1 MLPSNIQKSL
11 DQINEDLKNVEE
23 RREILIKGSRD
34 VVMFCSK
41 SIIALHR
48 NEIEEAQNK
57 MNQAKIMLDESRQYA
72 KTDLNRYIIVA
83 EQELV
88 EAYAL
93 KSVVQDSPLPDV
105 NELNVSGSSYITGL
119 LDCIGEIKRM
129 VYDRMRLGRAE
140 DAVRLFATMQD
151 IYGAVY
157 PFAVYDNL
165 VSGIRRKLDVAK
177 MLIEDIRAVVTEE
190 TRRSIMIKAIDSLER
205 KLQ

>member
-140 DAVRLFATMQD
+140 DAATLFATMQD

-190 TRRSIMIKAIDSLER
+190 TRRSIMIKAIDSLEQ